1 MFLAGHPSQ
10 GCFGL
15 QSHCAP
21 CYFFNKASFYP
32 SDFSFSL
39 LETAVFSIILKSSL
53 SHHCTPT
60 PPLGTAEATSVTLT
74 PPNGNHILITSIYIS
89 PSKTYQ
95 HIHTDL
101 ETIFGLEHVSIVC
114 GDYNAH
120 HTHWGGKRIDHRGFL
135 IKNLLDTTN
144 TQIIAPPTPTR
155 FGFNSASVIDF
166 ALTRNLLWRSQVES
180 IAELSSDH
188 NPILISFDSNT
199 RFDFPKRNISTDWEL
214 FRELLSPAHYSF
226 NPITARTGEDVEI
239 QVADLTNTILQTH
252 TLSSKPVRNKNT
264 FYINHDIKTLMIERN
279 RARKTWQ
286 FTRNPNDKRILNNLQ
301 NKLRRKIKTFQN
313 KMWEDDLYSLDP
325 DDGSLWN
332 MSKEIRSKKTPVY
345 ALKGR
350 AGIANTDSEK
360 AEVLASSL
368 ESQFQENNITNHTD
382 YLINRIVENYFL
394 NENNFNAP
402 PLPPPCPRR
411 SLII

>member
-1 MFLAGHPSQ
+1 MGTS
-10 GCFGL
+10 CFGL
-15 QSHCAP
+15 RIASWNANGVRSRTVELRDFIDKHHPDIILIQETHLGP
-21 CYFFNKASFYP
+21 GDTLNIPNFTTYRNDRPYTTNKNP
-32 SDFSFSL
+32 GGG
-39 LETAVFSIILKSSL
+39 TAIILKSSL

-226 NPITARTGEDVEI
+226 NPITARTG
-239 QVADLTNTILQTH
+239 
-252 TLSSKPVRNKNT
+252 
-264 FYINHDIKTLMIERN
+264 KTL
-279 RARKTWQ
+279 KYKLPTSQ
-286 FTRNPNDKRILNNLQ
+286 TRYYKHTHSPLNQ
-301 NKLRRKIKTFQN
+301 
-313 KMWEDDLYSLDP
+313 
-325 DDGSLWN
+325 
-332 MSKEIRSKKTPVY
+332 
-345 ALKGR
+345 
-350 AGIANTDSEK
+350 
-360 AEVLASSL
+360 
-368 ESQFQENNITNHTD
+368 
-382 YLINRIVENYFL
+382 
-394 NENNFNAP
+394 
-402 PLPPPCPRR
+402 
-411 SLII
+411 